1 MKKLEFDKKIY
12 NKALTLCP
20 VNIDGGYYPDD
31 IIREY
36 LELAQE
42 PPKPVIEGWVNV
54 YPDGIGRTFAS
65 IVDAKNTART
75 DGISTHHLR
84 YNYSTGKIEDITE
97 KL

>member
-1 MKKLEFDKKIY
+1 MTKLEFDQKIFD
-12 NKALTLCP
+12 KAYSESVDSESL
-20 VNIDGGYYPDD
+20 IE
-31 IIREY
+31 RY

-84 YNYSTGKIEDITE
+84 YNYGTGKIEDITE
-97 KL
+97 EEDDK